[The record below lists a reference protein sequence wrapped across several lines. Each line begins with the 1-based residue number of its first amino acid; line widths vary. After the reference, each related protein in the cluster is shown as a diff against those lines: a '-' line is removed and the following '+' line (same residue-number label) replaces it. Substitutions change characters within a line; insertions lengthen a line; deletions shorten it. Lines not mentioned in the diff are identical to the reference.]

1 MEFIGTE
8 YGLSGEV
15 FIAKC
20 LPENH
25 AMPSGEISLE
35 SFQRYTKALPVALG
49 YRDHL
54 TRQHSDRV
62 VGLAVEIGERYGLP
76 QDELDILRISATLHD
91 IGKIGTPDHILLK
104 ATPFDDN
111 EWLTMKEHA
120 VIGEQII
127 IATELEGSDAAAT
140 VVRHHHERWSGRGY
154 PDGLAGEEIPLCSRI
169 ISIADSYDAMAV
181 TRSYHRARGH
191 RQIMHILDQETG
203 DKHDPQLM
211 ELFRA
216 MIESSP
222 NKAEA

>member
-1 MEFIGTE
+1 M
-8 YGLSGEV
+8 S
-15 FIAKC
+15 IAAC
-20 LPENH
+20 LPEKD
-25 AMPSGEISLE
+25 AMPSAEISFA

-49 YRDHL
+49 YRDQL
-54 TRQHSDRV
+54 TRLHSDRV
-62 VGLAVEIGERYGLP
+62 VDLAVEIGEHYGLAAG
-76 QDELDILRISATLHD
+76 DLTILQISAAFHD

-104 ATPFDDN
+104 ATAFDDN

-127 IATELEGSDAAAT
+127 IATELEGSDAAAHI
-140 VVRHHHERWSGRGY
+140 VRHHHERWSGRGY

-181 TRSYHRARGH
+181 TRSYHRARSH
-191 RQIMHILDQETG
+191 RQIMDILDQETG

-211 ELFRA
+211 ELFSA
-216 MIESSP
+216 MIERSP